1 LVFASCVIS
10 SSTSDLSLREL
21 YRHLELPGASP
32 LKDAHKALDQ
42 AVREAYGMKKAEDVL
57 QHLLSLNELLASREA
72 LNKTVVGPGLPVGVK
87 DRKKLIS
94 ADCIAMPD

>member
-1 LVFASCVIS
+1 
-10 SSTSDLSLREL
+10 
-21 YRHLELPGASP
+21 
-32 LKDAHKALDQ
+32 
-42 AVREAYGMKKAEDVL
+42 MKKAEDVL